1 VRCNR
6 WKPSNLSNIK
16 HSSAR
21 KVGHECVCPSTEG
34 VGHSHTTHGDVQL
47 CVRLRLYILHPRCWR
62 FPSPPSVFLS
72 FQFELVCSIVS
83 VQVVLARP
91 SILGPTGRILASS
104 MVTVEPGLAVQ
115 LRCVQGVLV
124 ALNLSRV
131 CELEVAVGTMM
142 SLGGSGYICIDLIVA
157 TE

>member
-1 VRCNR
+1 
-6 WKPSNLSNIK
+6 
-16 HSSAR
+16 
-21 KVGHECVCPSTEG
+21 
-34 VGHSHTTHGDVQL
+34 
-47 CVRLRLYILHPRCWR
+47 
-62 FPSPPSVFLS
+62 
-72 FQFELVCSIVS
+72 VS

-142 SLGGSGYICIDLIVA
+142 SLGESGYICIDLIVA